1 MLPTPEEAWQRIAPH
16 LASRPGAWLPR
27 REAAGRVA
35 ARDHEALLPIPP
47 VDVSAMDGYAVAG
60 NHAPGTLLPV
70 AGLVAAGDAPGAAL
84 APGTSL
90 RVMTGAPV
98 PAGADRIVPV
108 ERTDRGRE
116 TVTLT
121 DGGAASDHIRRG
133 GEVQRPG
140 EPMLPAGALLTA
152 GPLSLAAAHG
162 YERLFVHPPPSVAVL
177 PTGDEVVPPEAPLAP
192 GQIHDSH
199 TDFLLAELARL
210 GLAGDPL
217 GIAPDEPEELAAR
230 MAQGLAHDVLLVCG
244 GVSAG
249 ELDLVEEALLRLGCE
264 PVVDGVAM
272 QPGKP
277 LFVARHARGLVF
289 GLPGNPASVMVAWH
303 LFVRPALRCLLGL
316 PDATWRGALSAELT
330 GELAGAN
337 DRARYLPVRLARRD
351 GRLLAGPA
359 TAKGS
364 HDLPAYAAADALV
377 RVPPLSPP
385 LPPGASCEVLPV
397 RDLPG

>member
-1 MLPTPEEAWQRIAPH
+1 MLPTPEEAWRRIAPH
-16 LASRPGAWLPR
+16 LAPRPGVWIPR
-27 REAAGRVA
+27 RETAGRVLS
-35 ARDHEALLPIPP
+35 RDHEALQPLPP
-47 VDVSAMDGYAVAG
+47 VDVAAMDGYAVAG
-60 NHAPGTLLPV
+60 DHPAGARLPV
-70 AGLVAAGDAPGAAL
+70 AGLVAAGAAPGARL
-84 APGTSL
+84 APGTAL
-90 RVMTGAPV
+90 RVMTGAPM

-116 TVTLT
+116 TVTLGA
-121 DGGAASDHIRRG
+121 GGAAGDHVRRG

-140 EPMLPAGALLTA
+140 ATLFAAGELGTSGRLA
-152 GPLSLAAAHG
+152 LAAAHG
-162 YERLFVHPPPSVAVL
+162 YECLCVHPAPRVAVL

-210 GLAGDPL
+210 GIAGSSL

-230 MAQGLAHDVLLVCG
+230 VAQGLAHDVLLVCG

-249 ELDLVEEALLRLGCE
+249 ELDLVEEALLRLGCA

-277 LFVARHARGLVF
+277 LFAARHARGLVF

-303 LFVRPALRCLLGL
+303 LFARPALRCLLGL
-316 PDATWRGALSAELT
+316 PDATWQGALPAELT
-330 GELAGAN
+330 GELPGAKE
-337 DRARYLPVRLARRD
+337 RARYLPVRLLRHD

-364 HDLPAYAAADALV
+364 HDLPAYAAADALA
-377 RVPPLSPP
+377 RVPPGSPP
-385 LPPGASCEVLPV
+385 LPPGSAVEVLPV
-397 RDLPG
+397 RDLTP